1 MDKSKPTD
9 WIQAVGIVF
18 GIGLAV
24 WQLFV
29 AVDALQ
35 QSAEANTY
43 AAESN
48 RLAMV
53 AAANDILTQVNLT
66 AIQLDLA
73 DHQRL
78 DESQT
83 GYTPRERLHLL
94 RLQYLD
100 RMHRL
105 HESNLLD
112 QSTWVGEQSYAVW
125 LTSQPFFKD
134 MWTRNSDQP
143 GGALR
148 DHYRATFQ
156 ELIDEALA
164 N

>member
-73 DHQRL
+73 DHQKL

-83 GYTPRERLHLL
+83 G
-94 RLQYLD
+94 
-100 RMHRL
+100 
-105 HESNLLD
+105 
-112 QSTWVGEQSYAVW
+112 
-125 LTSQPFFKD
+125 
-134 MWTRNSDQP
+134 
-143 GGALR
+143 
-148 DHYRATFQ
+148 
-156 ELIDEALA
+156 
-164 N
+164 